1 MKWEFVESRPNKKL
15 TGGKKGGGYVKQSA
29 PDLPLISIITAV
41 LNARDDL
48 ENAIKEVKGQTY
60 SNVEYIIVDGGSTDE
75 TIEVLRRN
83 DGAIDYWMSEVDMG
97 IYDAMN
103 KGVEA
108 ANGQWLYFLGVD
120 DAFYGRNTLRLV
132 FEDRR
137 IPDEVTVLLGN
148 VMYSDGQLFK
158 SRFAKSM
165 YFKNTIHHQGVFYR
179 RELFD
184 GFRYGMST
192 LAGSRRRYH
201 ISGDYQLNFMLFL
214 KGAKYIHV
222 NQIIAKCGRGLS
234 MQGQLLGYVE
244 EIVIRHEYLGFF
256 KSMVFDACTLLR
268 YLYKRIA
275 RAVA

>member
-1 MKWEFVESRPNKKL
+1 MKSYPHKKL
-15 TGGKKGGGYVKQSA
+15 TGGKKQSGSLSQSKSR
-29 PDLPLISIITAV
+29 PECPLISVITVV
-41 LNARDDL
+41 LNARNDL
-48 ENAIKEVKGQTY
+48 SNAIKGVKGQSY
-60 SNVEYIIVDGGSTDE
+60 PNIEHIIIDGGSMDGTVDL
-75 TIEVLRRN
+75 LRKN
-83 DGAIDYWMSEVDMG
+83 DGGIDYWVSEADMG
-97 IYDAMN
+97 IYEAMN

-108 ANGQWLYFLGVD
+108 ADGEWLYFLGVD

-132 FEDRR
+132 FGDHS

-148 VMYSDGQLFK
+148 VIYPDGQLFK

-184 GFRYGMST
+184 GFRYGMSG
-192 LAGSRRRYH
+192 LASSRRRYH

-214 KGAKYIHV
+214 KRAKYIHV

-275 RAVA
+275 RTVA